1 MMSKIKD
8 LRKEYEYSPL
18 KENFSFPRFVEKKSE
33 ESAFWSWFLNREV
46 NDDISES
53 DRNRFHAFVKLVEK
67 RELVA
72 ASFREKDATVNFKIS
87 SEDREILYERAKK
100 LGLSVSEYIRRMA
113 LNRKI
118 TVKTDV
124 EMLMQVRKIGVNI
137 NQIARK
143 INMDTSRTNVDTGL
157 RELGNYMEYLRG
169 VLDKIQG

>member
-1 MMSKIKD
+1 MPRCI
-8 LRKEYEYSPL
+8 LR
-18 KENFSFPRFVEKKSE
+18 
-33 ESAFWSWFLNREV
+33 FL
-46 NDDISES
+46 
-53 DRNRFHAFVKLVEK
+53 L
-67 RELVA
+67 
-72 ASFREKDATVNFKIS
+72 
-87 SEDREILYERAKK
+87 ILYERAKK